1 MFRSSFVDENSN
13 PWSPSS
19 TYIHVGSL
27 QNILKFA
34 EKSGHIA
41 FDRVSFKFNLS
52 LSTLYLINTILMK
65 IIVIRC
71 E

>member
-34 EKSGHIA
+34 EKSGHI
-41 FDRVSFKFNLS
+41 DRVSFKFNLS

-65 IIVIRC
+65 IIVVRC